1 MNPFWSDRIEY
12 LRRFLARDGLW
23 MMVSQGTVKVLGFVA
38 VVLVTRTASE
48 TEYGW
53 YAYAMGL
60 VATAVPFMGFGAYQA
75 FVRFSVLATHTTER
89 LELHRRATGWG
100 LTGSVGLAII
110 LTVASPWICA
120 DVPESASVMRLLA
133 WVTVSTFWM
142 EHVKG
147 LARALRDNKTS
158 AQVDVTF
165 AVLMVLGAGVG
176 VHLGGIQGYALAVV
190 LSPFLAAL
198 PFGMKLGALRMS
210 WGRLSELA
218 PGFWS
223 YGVHTAL
230 GAMLAKAFY
239 AVDVFLIGRL
249 WLEDAQ
255 ALAVYRVAWLIPLAT
270 HVLPTAV
277 AATDFVRNAS
287 KHDQGSDIWAYV
299 VGYWKTFGWMSI
311 MALGL
316 VAWASPWLLQV
327 FGPGYA
333 EGVDLMRV
341 LLVGSLGAHVL
352 RIPLGNLLSALGRAN
367 WNTWANVVVL
377 LVTAAGCHWRI
388 PDHGLMGAAQVMA
401 AMLWGSGMLSLGL
414 VALHV
419 RRLTH

>member
-1 MNPFWSDRIEY
+1 M
-12 LRRFLARDGLW
+12 
-23 MMVSQGTVKVLGFVA
+23 
-38 VVLVTRTASE
+38 
-48 TEYGW
+48 
-53 YAYAMGL
+53 
-60 VATAVPFMGFGAYQA
+60 
-75 FVRFSVLATHTTER
+75 
-89 LELHRRATGWG
+89 ELHRRATGWG

-147 LARALRDNKTS
+147 LARALNDNKTS

-165 AVLMVLGAGVG
+165 AALMVLGAGVG

-287 KHDQGSDIWAYV
+287 KHDQGSDIWAYL
-299 VGYWKTFGWMSI
+299 VGYWKTFGWMSV

-316 VAWASPWLLQV
+316 SGVGFALVASGVWPRVCRRGGAH
-327 FGPGYA
+327 
-333 EGVDLMRV
+333 EGVAGRQ
-341 LLVGSLGAHVL
+341 
-352 RIPLGNLLSALGRAN
+352 LGRACVAHPLGQFVVSA
-367 WNTWANVVVL
+367 WAGPIGTPGPTSLCSSSRQWAVIGGFP
-377 LVTAAGCHWRI
+377 T
-388 PDHGLMGAAQVMA
+388 MA
-401 AMLWGSGMLSLGL
+401 
-414 VALHV
+414 
-419 RRLTH
+419 